1 VPSKN
6 CPRMKAGE
14 ESEDDTET
22 QVAKQQRRQRT
33 AHVSPALIANQSY
46 WENAVAEGC
55 LGKKK
60 TEI

>member
-1 VPSKN
+1 
-6 CPRMKAGE
+6 MKAGE